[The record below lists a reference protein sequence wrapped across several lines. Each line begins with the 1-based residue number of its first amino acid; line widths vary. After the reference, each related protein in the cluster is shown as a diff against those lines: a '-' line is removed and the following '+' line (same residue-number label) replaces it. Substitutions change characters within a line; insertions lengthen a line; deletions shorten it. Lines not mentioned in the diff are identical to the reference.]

1 MVLTGEKKLQNI
13 TELENIAI
21 SKKKK
26 KEYFL
31 ITASVSCGTNSNGLI
46 YCMCFERPWKR
57 WKIKRRQKVF
67 EKLQLKFFQAW

>member
-26 KEYFL
+26 KEYF
-31 ITASVSCGTNSNGLI
+31 
-46 YCMCFERPWKR
+46 
-57 WKIKRRQKVF
+57 
-67 EKLQLKFFQAW
+67 